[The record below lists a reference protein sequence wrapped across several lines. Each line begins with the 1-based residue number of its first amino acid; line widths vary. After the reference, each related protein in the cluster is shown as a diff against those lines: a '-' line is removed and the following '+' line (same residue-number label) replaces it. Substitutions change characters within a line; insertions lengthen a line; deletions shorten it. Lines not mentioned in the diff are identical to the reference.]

1 MKLCNETITI
11 LNKRLDDDTGYDIY
25 VPTVITGVSWFCE
38 IRSNVDS
45 TGLQAA
51 NLFTIRIPEDADF
64 SGKAYV
70 EPAAY
75 AGGDPT
81 KVFTIDNGDIIV
93 KAAVSVPD
101 PEPGENS
108 SGSGQESNTSGSEQE
123 GTSFSLKPADLQAL
137 YGQVVTVL
145 GVTDNRRTAR
155 APHWK
160 VVGK

>member
-1 MKLCNETITI
+1 MKMCDETITI
-11 LNKRLDDDTGYDIY
+11 LNRRLDSDTGYDVY

-38 IRSNVDS
+38 ITSTVDS

-51 NLFTIRIPEDADF
+51 NKFTIRIPEDADF

-70 EPAAY
+70 DPAAY

-81 KVFTIDNGDIIV
+81 EVFTIDNGDIIV
-93 KAAVSVPD
+93 KAAV
-101 PEPGENS
+101 
-108 SGSGQESNTSGSEQE
+108 ESTSG
-123 GTSFSLKPADLQAL
+123 LKPADLQQT

-145 GVTDNRRTAR
+145 GVTDNRRAR
-155 APHWK
+155 YAPHWK